1 MIESRALRRRI
12 ICLMLALILA
22 ALPAI
27 AGARAL
33 YPGATPTTEY
43 TALDDQRKAQIPLV
57 NYAHTL
63 PDDFTLPQVK
73 GRAQGDY
80 AVAGGFSP
88 LVNLYEQRHSFRLAG
103 SDIWLCQHVYAA
115 MERMFAAAEA
125 EGMNGFI
132 ITSGYR
138 SRERQQEIYAETE
151 LGLAATPGAS
161 EHETG
166 LSFDVTA
173 YSDNGDFGSTP
184 QYAWLIANCWQ
195 YGFILRYPAG
205 TQDITGITGE
215 SWHFRYVGQDAA
227 QEILARDIT
236 LEQYL
241 EGVTLEPL
249 STAGVWAS
257 YEAGPAAAAE
267 PTLQPADQAAS
278 GSTALPADQ
287 ANSGSTALP
296 AEPTPQPAATP
307 EPPPATPW
315 PTVSVTREPAQVH
328 TFELEGTQMQ
338 FTDDTYAPRDGEA
351 VIYLAGGCF
360 WGLEKLMQSLDG
372 VTAAT
377 NGYANGTVP
386 APDYRRV
393 CAGETGHRE
402 TVRVEYDPE
411 RISLDD
417 LLYAYFEVI
426 DPELVDRQG
435 HDIGSQ
441 YQAGI
446 YYIDDAARD
455 TVQRVSDDKR
465 AQYPNFAVEI
475 APLSCFYAAEE
486 YHQDYLDKNPGGYC
500 HIPFADIRRIADE
513 LNGRSPDAPQ

>member
-151 LGLAATPGAS
+151 PGLAATPGAS

-241 EGVTLEPL
+241 EGITLEPL

-278 GSTALPADQ
+278 GSTALPARAHAPARSNARAAARNAMAHGLGHARTGSGTYIRTGGNANAVHGRHLRAPRWRGGHIPCGRMLLGAGKADAVAGRRDSRDQ
-287 ANSGSTALP
+287 RLRQWHRARARLP
-296 AEPTPQPAATP
+296 A
-307 EPPPATPW
+307 
-315 PTVSVTREPAQVH
+315 SV
-328 TFELEGTQMQ
+328 
-338 FTDDTYAPRDGEA
+338 
-351 VIYLAGGCF
+351 
-360 WGLEKLMQSLDG
+360 
-372 VTAAT
+372 
-377 NGYANGTVP
+377 
-386 APDYRRV
+386 RRR
-393 CAGETGHRE
+393 HR
-402 TVRVEYDPE
+402 P
-411 RISLDD
+411 S
-417 LLYAYFEVI
+417 
-426 DPELVDRQG
+426 
-435 HDIGSQ
+435 
-441 YQAGI
+441 
-446 YYIDDAARD
+446 
-455 TVQRVSDDKR
+455 
-465 AQYPNFAVEI
+465 
-475 APLSCFYAAEE
+475 
-486 YHQDYLDKNPGGYC
+486 
-500 HIPFADIRRIADE
+500 
-513 LNGRSPDAPQ
+513 

>member
-1 MIESRALRRRI
+1 MTKSRALRRRI
-12 ICLMLALILA
+12 ASLMLALILA
-22 ALPAI
+22 ALPGA

-33 YPGATPTTEY
+33 YPGATPPAEY
-43 TALDDQRKAQIPLV
+43 EALDDAARAQIPLI
-57 NYAHTL
+57 NSTHTL
-63 PDDFTLPQVK
+63 PDDFSLPQIS
-73 GRAQGDY
+73 GRAQGEY

-103 SDIWLCQHVYAA
+103 SDIWLCQHVYTA
-115 MERMFAAAEA
+115 MERMFAAAEDA
-125 EGMNGFI
+125 GMNGFI

-138 SRERQQEIYAETE
+138 SRQRQQEIYAETE
-151 LGLAATPGAS
+151 PGLAATPGAS

-195 YGFILRYPAG
+195 YGFILRYPEG

-215 SWHFRYVGQDAA
+215 SWHFRYVGEAA
-227 QEILARDIT
+227 ALEILARDTT

-241 EGVTLEPL
+241 EGVALEPL
-249 STAGVWAS
+249 SAEGAWAS
-257 YEAGPAAAAE
+257 YNAGPTAAAQS
-267 PTLQPADQAAS
+267 TLQPADPSAQESPAAS
-278 GSTALPADQ
+278 
-287 ANSGSTALP
+287 
-296 AEPTPQPAATP
+296 AEPTPQPEPTP
-307 EPPPATPW
+307 EPPAATPW
-315 PTVSVTREPAQVH
+315 PTVSVTRAPAQAH
-328 TFELEGTQMQ
+328 TFELEGVQMQ
-338 FTDDTYAPRDGEA
+338 FIDDTYAPRDGEA

-372 VTAAT
+372 VTGAT

-393 CAGETGHRE
+393 CAGDTGHRE

-411 RISLDD
+411 RISLDE

-446 YYIDDAARD
+446 YYVDEAARD
-455 TVQRVSDDKR
+455 TVERTADEKR
-465 AQYPNFAVEI
+465 AEYPNFAVEI
-475 APLSCFYAAEE
+475 APLSCFYAAED

-500 HIPFADIRRIADE
+500 HIPLADIQRIADE
-513 LNGRSPDAPQ
+513 LNG

>member
-103 SDIWLCQHVYAA
+103 RDIWLCQHVYAA

-125 EGMNGFI
+125 AGMNGFI

-138 SRERQQEIYAETE
+138 SRQRQQEIYDQSEP
-151 LGLAATPGAS
+151 GLAALPGAS

-173 YSDNGDFGSTP
+173 YSDSGDFGSTP

-195 YGFILRYPAG
+195 YGFILRYPEG

-215 SWHFRYVGQDAA
+215 SWHFRYVGEAA
-227 QEILARDIT
+227 ALEILALDTT

-241 EGVTLEPL
+241 EGIEPAPL
-249 STAGVWAS
+249 SAAGAWAS
-257 YEAGPAAAAE
+257 YEAGPTALAQ
-267 PTLQPADQAAS
+267 PTLQPAEQPAQ
-278 GSTALPADQ
+278 TA
-287 ANSGSTALP
+287 P
-296 AEPTPQPAATP
+296 AESAPPAPTPEPPAATP
-307 EPPPATPW
+307 R
-315 PTVSVTREPAQVH
+315 PTVSVTRAPSQAH
-328 TFELEGTQMQ
+328 TFELEGTQME
-338 FTDDTYAPRDGEA
+338 FIDDTYAPRDGEA

-372 VTAAT
+372 VTNAT

-393 CAGETGHRE
+393 RAGDTGHRE

-426 DPELVDRQG
+426 DPELIDRQG

-446 YYIDDAARD
+446 YYVDEAARD
-455 TVQRVSDDKR
+455 AVERTADEKR
-465 AQYPNFAVEI
+465 AEYPNFAVEI

-500 HIPFADIRRIADE
+500 HIPLADIARIAEE
-513 LNGRSPDAPQ
+513 LNG